1 MKPQLLHFVQQ
12 IDSLTSEDK
21 QYINERI
28 RYITLITDLQR
39 YHELLKQ
46 ATEDFE
52 HKILHWSAY
61 STALSECI
69 L

>member
-52 HKILHWSAY
+52 HKILHWSVY
-61 STALSECI
+61 STALSK